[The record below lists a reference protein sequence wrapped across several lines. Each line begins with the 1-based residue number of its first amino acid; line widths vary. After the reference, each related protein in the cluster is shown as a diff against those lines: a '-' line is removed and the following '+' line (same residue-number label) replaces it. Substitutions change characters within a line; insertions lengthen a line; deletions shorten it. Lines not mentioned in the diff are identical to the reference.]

1 MVYSTMFVCVGA
13 CIAGLFVHFVG
24 CRPFEAYWMQN
35 NAEWLREHGDNF
47 VCYNESVYIV
57 FMATF
62 SMVTDFLVCIL
73 PLTLFM
79 RLHMHWRQKV
89 ALAAIFGVGFL

>member
-1 MVYSTMFVCVGA
+1 
-13 CIAGLFVHFVG
+13 
-24 CRPFEAYWMQN
+24 MQN
-35 NAEWLREHGDNF
+35 NEEWLLDNAGKF
-47 VCYNESVYIV
+47 VCYNENVYIV

-62 SMVTDFLVCIL
+62 SMITDFLVCIL

-79 RLHMHWRQKV
+79 KLHMHWRQKI